1 MLLTDTDDDD
11 RGVNEKADVD
21 VIATRPRNAV
31 LKNCMMLI
39 YCFSIVVL
47 LCVYSSKLSF
57 EKTNYK

>member
-31 LKNCMMLI
+31 LKNCMMI
-39 YCFSIVVL
+39 ICCFSIVDY
-47 LCVYSSKLSF
+47 LCLF
-57 EKTNYK
+57 E